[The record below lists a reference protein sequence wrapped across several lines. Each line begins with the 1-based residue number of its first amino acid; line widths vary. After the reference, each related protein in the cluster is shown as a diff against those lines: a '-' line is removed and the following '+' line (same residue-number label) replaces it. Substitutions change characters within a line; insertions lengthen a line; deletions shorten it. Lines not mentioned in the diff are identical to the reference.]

1 MICICDYKLYVWI
14 IYKPKSYVYIY
25 ELYVMYMYIYM
36 YDICMISLIWML
48 IHVYLM
54 SCSDSTTVVDLSLIL
69 SVVGRVL
76 IKVRGNLSVV

>member
-1 MICICDYKLYVWI
+1 MIKKLYACGYEV
-14 IYKPKSYVYIY
+14 YKPKCYVCI
-25 ELYVMYMYIYM
+25 
-36 YDICMISLIWML
+36 YDICIYMRGICMLSLLWML

-54 SCSDSTTVVDLSLIL
+54 SCSDSTTVVDLSLVL